1 MRPSRR
7 MTKNVWKTWLYCSFK
22 YSSRLSD
29 DSRARA
35 APTSDATRTASR
47 RGERAGMEPA
57 IRSVIQRKSAPS
69 AASINARNANRP
81 RATRQYRLRCQRLG
95 IGSLISRAPHGE
107 NDFRL
112 AGIRFHFFAQSL
124 HQRVDAAHSH
134 VCLILPDAVQQRF
147 ATEDNAGAR
156 EQHREQLEF
165 VRREIDVAGA
175 DAHAPAR

>member
-47 RGERAGMEPA
+47 RGERAGIEPA

-69 AASINARNANRP
+69 AASISARNAKSP
-81 RATRQYRLRCQRLG
+81 RATRQYRLRYHRLG
-95 IGSLISRAPHGE
+95 NIGCLVSGAPDGQ
-107 NDFRL
+107 DDLRL
-112 AGIRFHFFAQSL
+112 AGIGFHLLAEPL
-124 HQRVDAAHSH
+124 HQ
-134 VCLILPDAVQQRF
+134 
-147 ATEDNAGAR
+147 
-156 EQHREQLEF
+156 
-165 VRREIDVAGA
+165 
-175 DAHAPAR
+175 